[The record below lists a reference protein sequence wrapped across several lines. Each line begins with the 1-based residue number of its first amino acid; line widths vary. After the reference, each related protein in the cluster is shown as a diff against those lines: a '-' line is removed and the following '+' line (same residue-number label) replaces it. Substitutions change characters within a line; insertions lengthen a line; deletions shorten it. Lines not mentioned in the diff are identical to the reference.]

1 MALFAVAVGS
11 AKAVLEAAELPAAK
25 GELRVEVG
33 ASKEAQGNAKT
44 LVATIKEDLG
54 NAKTLISK
62 EFVVLFQSQRTTVR
76 FGAEN
81 LPLFFLSPR

>member
-44 LVATIKEDLG
+44 L
-54 NAKTLISK
+54 ISK